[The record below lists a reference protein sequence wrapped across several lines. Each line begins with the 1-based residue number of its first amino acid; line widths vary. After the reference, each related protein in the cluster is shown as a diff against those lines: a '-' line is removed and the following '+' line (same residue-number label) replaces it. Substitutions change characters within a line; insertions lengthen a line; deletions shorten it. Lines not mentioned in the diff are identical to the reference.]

1 MSEDDTQAV
10 ARTVAVEVVA
20 VMSDQGVTQQV
31 LADRLGWNQQ
41 RLSRRLTD
49 GKSFVAFTTGELL
62 AVATALE
69 VPATRFLPADSTPA
83 SAA

>member
-1 MSEDDTQAV
+1 MSEDDTLAV
-10 ARTVAVEVVA
+10 ARTVAAEVVA
-20 VMSDQGVTQQV
+20 VMADQGVTQQV

-62 AVATALE
+62 TVAEVLGVTA
-69 VPATRFLPADSTPA
+69 ARFLPADVEAA
-83 SAA
+83 S